1 MFSKP
6 FIKKVIIIIGVSLLL
21 IFGLVTLFSIDIKK
35 KLVKHFNESQSDFVL
50 EIGEFHSSIFMGKV
64 SLKNVH
70 LLNVQKRVD
79 SPLRTFD
86 ADMITIENV
95 SFYKLFV
102 KKELNAGSLKVN
114 APKIVM
120 QGVSANEGESQNWKN
135 RLKIFIKDIRIVDPV
150 FNYCKNERDTNLLF
164 GTKKG
169 LITISDFSL
178 DTLVDEDKFSASK
191 VYAEIADIKYVT
203 IDSLYSISCKK
214 LSLSYRDSLFEMD
227 SLVVAPN
234 FSKKDFGWKVGKQV
248 DCVSLSIQKVKS
260 TTFDTKKWS
269 EQQAFHCD
277 SLQIQGLKIDVYRDK
292 NVKAVLSLATTV
304 QQHVKGIDFP
314 LHIRHCEII
323 DGNVAYEELN
333 PHAKKA
339 GRITFEKMN
348 AMFTGVRNDLT
359 TDTMKADIT
368 CLLAGN
374 SIFRSQFLFPMIAG
388 DSSFKCTGTLNRFQ
402 LPTLNMI
409 LPYNTGFKVVDGV
422 VDAFDF
428 SFWGNSKDARGSM
441 RLKYHDLKIAAVDD
455 SYSQKGSGLKLK
467 SFIANKFILR
477 QEVPSKRKPNFS
489 TSIYLKRDRN
499 RFIFSFGW
507 DAISASLHKIATGA
521 N

>member
-6 FIKKVIIIIGVSLLL
+6 FIKKAVLIVGVSLLL

-35 KLVKHFNESQSDFVL
+35 KLVSHFNESQSDFVL
-50 EIGEFHSSIFMGKV
+50 EIGQFHTSIFLGKV

-70 LLNVQKRVD
+70 LRNVQKRIN
-79 SPLRTFD
+79 SALRTFD

-95 SFYKLFV
+95 SLYKLFV
-102 KKELNAGSLKVN
+102 RKELNAGVLKVN

-120 QGVSANEGESQNWKN
+120 QGVPAKESESQNWKN
-135 RLKIFIKDIRIVDPV
+135 KLKIFIKDIRIVDPV
-150 FNYCKNERDTNLLF
+150 FNYCKNERDTTVLF
-164 GTKKG
+164 QTKKG
-169 LITISDFSL
+169 LITISEFKL
-178 DTLVDEDKFSASK
+178 DTLENEDKFSAGN
-191 VYAEIADIKYVT
+191 VYGEIGNIVYRT
-203 IDSLYSISCKK
+203 MDSLYTVSCKK

-227 SLVVAPN
+227 SLVIAPN
-234 FSKKDFGWKVGKQV
+234 FKKKDFGWKVGRQV
-248 DCVSLSIQKVKS
+248 DCVAMVIQKVKS

-269 EQQAFHCD
+269 EQQAFECD
-277 SLQIQGLKIDVYRDK
+277 SLQIEGLKIDVYRDK
-292 NVKAVLSLATTV
+292 NLKAMLSLATTV

-314 LHIRHCEII
+314 LDIRYCEIR

-339 GRITFEKMN
+339 GKITFEKMN
-348 AMFTGVRNDLT
+348 AMFFGITNSVT

-374 SIFRSQFLFPMIAG
+374 SKFHSQFLFPMIAG
-388 DSSFKCTGTLNRFQ
+388 DSTFKCSGVLSRFQ
-402 LPTLNMI
+402 LPALNMI
-409 LPYNTGFKVVDGV
+409 LPYNTGYKVVDGV

-428 SFWGNSKDARGSM
+428 SFWGSSKNARGSM
-441 RLKYHDLKIAAVDD
+441 RLKYHDLKIAAVDE
-455 SYSQKGSGLKLK
+455 SYSPKGGGLKLK

-477 QEVPSKRKPNFS
+477 KEVPSKRKPNYAA
-489 TSIYLKRDRN
+489 TIYLKRDPN

-507 DAISASLHKIATGA
+507 DALSAAMNKIATGT